1 MSAKKSPKSVD
12 TVLLVL
18 IVLMVAGGFL
28 IFSSASL
35 GLMARDGATFGSVA
49 FSQFFFGVVG
59 GGVALTFMSNVFYRH
74 WRRYA
79 FYIFLLTL
87 LGTLAV
93 FIPGL
98 GMTHAGATRWLDL
111 GITTVQPSEFL
122 KIGFVIYLA
131 TWLSGVHN
139 RIDEWRYGLIPFGG
153 IVGAVGLVML
163 LQPDTDTFLIM
174 AFAGLAMFLTAG
186 ARWRD
191 IGIIILGGILVLA
204 LVAMVRPYVMDRFT
218 TFLNP
223 DADPL
228 GSGYQ
233 IQQSLIAVGGG
244 GVAGRG
250 FGQSI
255 QKFEYL
261 PEPIGD
267 SIFAVYAEEF
277 GFVGTFTL
285 IASLIFLTLRGY
297 KTAAQASDIF
307 GTLLVVGFMTIII
320 AQAFLNIGAMIGLA
334 PLSGLPLP
342 FISHGGTAL
351 LATLASLG
359 IVLNV
364 SKYRTFTK
372 RRVLH

>member
-1 MSAKKSPKSVD
+1 MKIKNPKSVD
-12 TVLLVL
+12 SILLVI

-35 GLMARDGATFGSVA
+35 GLMARDGANFSSVA
-49 FSQFFFGVVG
+49 FGQFIFGVIG
-59 GGVALTFMSNVFYRH
+59 GGTALLIMSNIYYRH
-74 WRRYA
+74 WRKYA
-79 FYIFLLTL
+79 FYIFLLSL
-87 LGTLAV
+87 LATLAV

-122 KIGFVIYLA
+122 KLGFVIYLA

-139 RIDEWRYGLIPFGG
+139 KINHWKYGLFPFIG
-153 IVGAVGLVML
+153 IVGVVGAVML
-163 LQPDTDTFLIM
+163 LLPDTDTFLIM
-174 AFAGLAMFLTAG
+174 AFSGMAMFLSAG

-191 IGIIILGGILVLA
+191 IGIILASAIILLA
-204 LVAMVRPYVMDRFT
+204 VIAMARPYIMDRFT
-218 TFLNP
+218 TFLDP
-223 DADPL
+223 GADPL

-233 IQQSLIAVGGG
+233 IQQSLIAVGSGSI
-244 GVAGRG
+244 VGRG

-277 GFVGTFTL
+277 GFVGTFML
-285 IASLIFLTLRGY
+285 IIGFVIFTLRGY
-297 KTAAQASDIF
+297 RIATQASDIF

-320 AQAFLNIGAMIGLA
+320 SQAFLNIGAMVALA

-351 LATLASLG
+351 MATLASLG

-364 SKYRTFTK
+364 SKYRTFRK
-372 RRVLH
+372 AS

>member
-1 MSAKKSPKSVD
+1 MSPKNSPKSAD
-12 TVLLVL
+12 TLLLV
-18 IVLMVAGGFL
+18 IIGLMVAGGFL

-35 GLMARDGATFGSVA
+35 GLMARDGASFASEA
-49 FSQFFFGVVG
+49 FSQFVFGIIG
-59 GGVALTFMSNVFYRH
+59 GGAALFLLSNVYYRH

-79 FYIFLLTL
+79 IYLFILSLGAVLLVFTP
-87 LGTLAV
+87 LGLSH
-93 FIPGL
+93 G
-98 GMTHAGATRWLDL
+98 GATRWLDL

-131 TWLSGVHN
+131 TWLSGMHGK
-139 RIDEWRYGLIPFGG
+139 IDDWRHGLAPFAVITGS
-153 IVGAVGLVML
+153 VGVVML

-174 AFAGLAMFLTAG
+174 AASGMAMFLASG

-191 IGIIILGGILVLA
+191 IGLIVLA
-204 LVAMVRPYVMDRFT
+204 GVLMLTVIALTRPYIMDRLT
-218 TFLNP
+218 TFMDP
-223 DADPL
+223 EADPL

-233 IQQSLIAVGGG
+233 IQQSLIAIGSG
-244 GVAGRG
+244 GVTGRG

-261 PEPIGD
+261 PEPTSD

-277 GFVGTFTL
+277 GFLGATLLIVG
-285 IASLIFLTLRGY
+285 IVSLTLRGY
-297 KTAAQASDIF
+297 RIATQARDIF
-307 GTLLVVGFMTIII
+307 GTLLVVGFMTILG
-320 AQAFLNIGAMIGLA
+320 AQAFLNIAAMVALA

-351 LATLASLG
+351 MASLASLG

-364 SKYRTFTK
+364 SKYRSA
-372 RRVLH
+372 RRGA